1 MDDANSITMEDVKAL
16 RNHAD
21 RTSADRAENIIAAIE
36 IFASE
41 NEKAQAGNISES
53 LHVALSSTT
62 AQTTQSRKASVV
74 HAASQAHIGL
84 KTLREIATKVH
95 AEIDANPKSV
105 TNEDLKLY
113 QSVVSRLQKTVGADT
128 AGASHPRLGKGLQQ
142 EIAKIEPKIES
153 DTVTKE
159 EADHLRSLE
168 ARAHRH

>member
-21 RTSADRAENIIAAIE
+21 RTSVDRAENIIAAIE

-62 AQTTQSRKASVV
+62 TQTTQSRKASVV

-95 AEIDANPKSV
+95 AEIDESEECYKRGPEALSECGEQAA
-105 TNEDLKLY
+105 EDCW
-113 QSVVSRLQKTVGADT
+113 R
-128 AGASHPRLGKGLQQ
+128 
-142 EIAKIEPKIES
+142 
-153 DTVTKE
+153 
-159 EADHLRSLE
+159 
-168 ARAHRH
+168 